1 MVCGITCFFAI
12 AIIASMFIMTFL
24 TKRNAHVVEYRK
36 SLAPELQV
44 VYDSIVEER
53 TNLSMTGYA
62 IGLFFAVIFIFF
74 TSRTRKLAVSAMVC
88 LAVLISFI
96 VHHMYYMMS
105 PKSKYMVSYLQT
117 KEEKE
122 NWLKV
127 NRTMQF
133 NYHLSFL
140 LGVTGVGVLAY
151 AFRGYCK

>member
-1 MVCGITCFFAI
+1 MVCGITCFFAF
-12 AIIASMFIMTFL
+12 AIIASMFVMTLL
-24 TKRNAHVVEYRK
+24 TKNNPHVVEYKK

-44 VYDSIVEER
+44 IYDSIVDER
-53 TNLSMTGYA
+53 TTISMTGYA
-62 IGLFFAVIFIFF
+62 IGLFFSIVFILF
-74 TSRTRKLAVSAMVC
+74 TSRARKLAVSGMVC

-127 NRTMQF
+127 NRSMQF

-140 LGVTGVGVLAY
+140 IGITGVGVLAY